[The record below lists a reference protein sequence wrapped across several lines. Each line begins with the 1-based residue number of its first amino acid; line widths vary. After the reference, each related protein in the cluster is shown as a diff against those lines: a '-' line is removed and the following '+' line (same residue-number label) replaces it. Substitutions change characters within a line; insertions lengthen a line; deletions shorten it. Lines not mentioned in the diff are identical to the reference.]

1 MADEAVL
8 VRDQGT
14 IFLAGPPLVKA
25 ATSEVVTAEDRGG
38 GLLHSR
44 TSGVTDH
51 LADDDVRALA
61 IVRNIVVSL
70 GPRSERPLRRA
81 HPEEPL
87 LDPEELLSVGP
98 ADARIP

>member
-1 MADEAVL
+1 MADEAVTSAT
-8 VRDQGT
+8 RAQSFGW
-14 IFLAGPPLVKA
+14 PPLVKA
-25 ATSEVVTAEDRGG
+25 ATGEVVTAEDHGG

-51 LADDDVRALA
+51 LADDDVHALA

-70 GPRSERPLRRA
+70 GPRSERPWQRA

-87 LDPEELLSVGP
+87 LDPEELLSVVP

>member
-1 MADEAVL
+1 MAHEAVI

-14 IFLAGPPLVKA
+14 IFLAGPPLVRA
-25 ATSEVVTAEDRGG
+25 ATAEVVTDEDHGG

-44 TSGVTDH
+44 TSGVTEH
-51 LADDDVRALA
+51 PADDDVHALA
-61 IVRNIVVSL
+61 VVRNIVASL
-70 GPRSERPLRRA
+70 GPPSERPWRRE

-87 LDPEELLSVGP
+87 LDPEELLSVVP